1 MWQGESHSGSKRIF
15 GNEPALTKDIFMT
28 IKLPALLAGVVGAVA
43 APVMTL
49 TVGAPPALAEEPS
62 CSFELSAPQATT
74 LPGGGAAVSAT
85 VRAVACTGLAEAT
98 DSFVCI
104 TAPNGANHCQRSPAW
119 STAEV
124 FVTAGGSGTYTAKG
138 KGCWGVFEQADCRDL
153 APVSATI

>member
-1 MWQGESHSGSKRIF
+1 
-15 GNEPALTKDIFMT
+15 MT
-28 IKLPALLAGVVGAVA
+28 IKSPTLGACFAAAVA
-43 APVMTL
+43 APLITL
-49 TVGAPPALAEEPS
+49 SVGAATALADEPS

-104 TAPNGANHCQRSPAW
+104 TTPNGANQCKRSPAW

>member
-1 MWQGESHSGSKRIF
+1 
-15 GNEPALTKDIFMT
+15 MT
-28 IKLPALLAGVVGAVA
+28 VKLSTLATCFATAVA
-43 APVMTL
+43 APLMAL
-49 TVGAPPALAEEPS
+49 SFGVGSAAADEQS

-85 VRAVACTGLAEAT
+85 VRAVKCTGLAEAT
-98 DSFVCI
+98 DAFVCI
-104 TAPNGANHCQRSPAW
+104 TAPNGVNDCQRSPAW

-124 FVTAGGSGTYTAKG
+124 FVTAGGSGTYTAEG